1 MKMRLFK
8 NKKNWIYSLSWAVVF
23 TFFMGAITS
32 CDDDDDIIDDS
43 DTVPVAYVS
52 LYHVSPDG
60 PDLDILVDNSRVNYY
75 PFEYT
80 NYTGYLRFYT
90 GERELKFTPY
100 NASNTLFE
108 TSLSLD
114 KDSLYSVFVTGI
126 AGERETIVVHDQFE
140 ENDTDNAL
148 IRIVHA
154 SPDAPAIDLSLSGE
168 DDNLFEDIAYRDVSG
183 FMEVEDGVT
192 SFEILNAENGEV
204 VTSVTDV
211 NFRPDRVYTLIV
223 RGYVEPPA
231 GTGEDL
237 SVQVVPNYYNL

>member
-1 MKMRLFK
+1 MKEQFFK
-8 NKKNWIYSLSWAVVF
+8 TKKNLIYSLSWVMLF
-23 TFFMGAITS
+23 TLFMGLTTS
-32 CDDDDDIIDDS
+32 CDDDDDIIDNGDA
-43 DTVPVAYVS
+43 VPVAYVS

-60 PDLDILVDNSRVNYY
+60 PDLDIQVDNNRVNYY

-80 NYTGYLRFYT
+80 DYTGYLRFYT
-90 GERELKFTPY
+90 GERELKFTPF

-108 TSLSLD
+108 TSLSLEE
-114 KDSLYSVFVTGI
+114 DSLYSVFVTGI
-126 AGERETIVVHDQFE
+126 AGERETVVVHDEFE
-140 ENDTDNAL
+140 ENDTDNTL

-154 SPDAPAIDLSLSGE
+154 SPDAPAIHLSLSGE
-168 DDNLFEDIAYRDVSG
+168 DDNLFDDVAYRDVSD

-204 VTSVTDV
+204 ITSVSDV

-223 RGYVEPPA
+223 RGYLEPPA
-231 GTGEDL
+231 GTGEEL